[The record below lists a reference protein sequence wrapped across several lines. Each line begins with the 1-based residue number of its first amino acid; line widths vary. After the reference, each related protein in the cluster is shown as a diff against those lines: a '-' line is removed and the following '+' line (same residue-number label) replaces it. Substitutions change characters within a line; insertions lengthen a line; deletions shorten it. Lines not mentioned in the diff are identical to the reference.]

1 MAVRIPIYQQQ
12 SGTPNVRLAG
22 GQLTADVGGNAGG
35 ALVDLARGIGVIG
48 QRREDEKEGIASA
61 WAGDELAKFQSE
73 YPRQADALK
82 RESGE
87 AGEGYV
93 EKINAW
99 RQQRQEEI
107 LAAAPTEKSRQYL
120 RTRMQDFGTRIDLDA
135 YGYQQ
140 EAQNGWVLSKV
151 DAGTESAA
159 AAAAANPGFAPIAI
173 AESRAAIEANPVLR
187 PEQKREKIDALIQTV
202 SYADVLGELERDPY
216 KAQALLRARIGIGAG
231 VTQGEAMQAMDSAAA
246 MLEKVEAEEGF
257 KVPEDQRQEVIANLM
272 SGGTIGFK
280 DGEMVVNRKGG
291 ETQQVPLTYGALA
304 VPKVIELLSRAD
316 AEIARRENEL
326 EQRAMAGKIT
336 FAQKWQDVN
345 TALAN
350 GDPVPLPPRAEAL
363 AFYKPEEVDIMY
375 RQAETMQVMA
385 GELKAMEGRPN
396 ADLAAVVTSDPPQ
409 GADNRE
415 ATQRAYEARRQRA
428 AQVMAAREADP
439 GAYVLNTSPS
449 VKSASDIYADAA
461 ERAAAGDEA
470 ALQEMPGALRDYI
483 SVSLGEQARLGIAQP
498 ALPKQF
504 VSTIVDQFN
513 SSIRDNPQAAAANL
527 QFLATMLDGMPDT
540 RGKIAQEVGVIGQ
553 FAMEGVAPQVVKR
566 LYEASQVKEAQ
577 MKELLPTS
585 VTWDQVVQGVNDA
598 FAPMTLALGTNTVDR
613 NRYVQSGQKLAANYL
628 ATGKYDNPK
637 EAAAAAYNELFADYN
652 QVADTGSYYIP
663 KNGSYDPTAVQA
675 GLSQYVATLSGT
687 DLLVEPSGR
696 PLEEARMAKARTV
709 RNQAFWLN
717 NADDTGVILNAPGGI
732 VVKDENGKPIE
743 VKFSDAQMI
752 RPDKTSPEE
761 LRRLLEQERLRQGK
775 PR

>member
-12 SGTPNVRLAG
+12 SGTPGVRLTG
-22 GQLTADVGGNAGG
+22 GQLTTDVGGNVGG
-35 ALVDLARGIGVIG
+35 ALVDLARGLGVMG
-48 QRREDEKEGIASA
+48 QRIDDEKEGVASA
-61 WAGDELAKFQSE
+61 WAGDELAKFQAE

-93 EKINAW
+93 EKINGW

-120 RTRMQDFGTRIDLDA
+120 RTRMQEFGTRIDLDA

-187 PEQKREKIDALIQTV
+187 PDQKREKIDALIQTV

-216 KAQALLRARIGIGAG
+216 KARTLLRARIGIGEAAA
-231 VTQGEAMQAMDSAAA
+231 QGEAMQAMESAAA
-246 MLEKVEAEEGF
+246 ALEKTEAEEGF

-272 SGGTIGFK
+272 VGGTIGMK
-280 DGEMVVNRKGG
+280 DGEMVVNRPGG
-291 ETQQVPLTYGALA
+291 ETAQVPLTFGALA

-336 FAQKWQDVN
+336 FAQKWQDTN
-345 TALAN
+345 TALQN
-350 GDPVPLPPRAEAL
+350 GDPVPLPPRSEAAL
-363 AFYKPEEVDIMY
+363 FYKTEELDIMY

-396 ADLAAVVTSDPPQ
+396 ADLAAVLAEPQ
-409 GADNRE
+409 PVGAANRE
-415 ATQRAYEARRQRA
+415 ATQAAWMARKQRA
-428 AQVMAAREADP
+428 AQVMAARDADP
-439 GAYVLNTSPS
+439 GAYVLSTSPS
-449 VKSASDIYADAA
+449 VQSASEIYTDAA

-470 ALQEMPGALRDYI
+470 AVQEMPAALRDYI
-483 SVSLGEQARLGIAQP
+483 SVSLGEQARLGIAKP

-504 VSTIVDQFN
+504 VSGIVDQFN
-513 SSIRDNPQAAAANL
+513 STIRENPQSAAANL
-527 QFLATMLDGMPDT
+527 QFLATMLDGMPET
-540 RGKIAQEVGVIGQ
+540 RNKIAQEVGVIGQ

-577 MKELLPTS
+577 MKELLPTG
-585 VTWDQVVQGVNDA
+585 VTWNQVVEGVNDA
-598 FAPMTLALGTNTVDR
+598 FAPLTLALGTNVIDR
-613 NRYVQSGQKLAANYL
+613 DRYVQSAQTLAANYL
-628 ATGKYDNPK
+628 ATGKYKSPK
-637 EAAAAAYNELFADYN
+637 EAASAAYNELFADYN

-663 KNGSYDPTAVQA
+663 KNGSYDPAAVQA
-675 GLSQYVATLSGT
+675 GLMQYVAELSGT

-732 VVKDENGKPIE
+732 TVKDENGRPIE
-743 VKFSDAQMI
+743 VKFSDAQLI
-752 RPDKTSPEE
+752 RPQTSATQIPYY
-761 LRRLLEQERLRQGK
+761 QGVK
-775 PR
+775 